1 MSNLQKVMGREYAFM
16 GAETTM
22 MIITVTESP
31 TVRLIDPDAELEF
44 DPDEVYDGPS
54 KSQIKREVEALQ
66 ALGEELV
73 KLPDAQFKRI
83 ELPDNLRAAVADC
96 RKITQNGAL
105 RRQKQYIGKLMR
117 SIDPEP
123 IQTQLDVFNGV
134 SVAEN
139 AKLHQ
144 AEKWRDK
151 LIADNEALTL
161 FLNSYPDTDATHLR
175 QLIRNARD
183 EAARSKPP
191 KAFREIF
198 RVIREVMQEK

>member
-1 MSNLQKVMGREYAFM
+1 MA
-16 GAETTM
+16 
-22 MIITVTESP
+22 IITATESP

-44 DPDEVYDGPS
+44 DPDEVYSGPS
-54 KSQIKREVEALQ
+54 KSQQKRDVEALQ
-66 ALGEELV
+66 DLGEILV
-73 KLPDAQFKRI
+73 KLPAAQFKRI
-83 ELPDNLRAAVADC
+83 ELPETLRIAVADC

-117 SIDPEP
+117 GIDPAP
-123 IQTQLDVFNGV
+123 IQAQLDVFNGV

-139 AKLHQ
+139 AKFHQ

-161 FLNSYPDTDATHLR
+161 FLKAHPDADATHLR

-198 RVIREVMQEK
+198 RVIREALEKN

>member
-1 MSNLQKVMGREYAFM
+1 ME
-16 GAETTM
+16 
-22 MIITVTESP
+22 MITATESP
-31 TVRLIDPDAELEF
+31 TVRLIDPDAELQF

-54 KSQIKREVEALQ
+54 KSQVKREVEALQ
-66 ALGEELV
+66 ALGELLV

-83 ELPDNLRAAVADC
+83 ELPDALRVAVADC
-96 RKITQNGAL
+96 RRITQNGAL

-117 SIDPEP
+117 SIDPAP
-123 IQTQLDVFNGV
+123 IQAQLDVFNGV
-134 SVAEN
+134 SAAEN

-144 AEKWRDK
+144 AEKWREK

-161 FLNSYPDTDATHLR
+161 FLNQHPGADATHLR

-191 KAFREIF
+191 KAYRELFRSVREILQS
-198 RVIREVMQEK
+198 E

>member
-1 MSNLQKVMGREYAFM
+1 MGFIRV
-16 GAETTM
+16 ETTIS
-22 MIITVTESP
+22 IITVTESP

-54 KSQIKREVEALQ
+54 KSQQKREVEALQ
-66 ALGEELV
+66 VLGEALV

-83 ELPDNLRAAVADC
+83 ELPEALRAAVADC
-96 RKITQNGAL
+96 RKITQHGAL

-117 SIDPEP
+117 SIDPAP
-123 IQTQLDVFNGV
+123 IQAQLDVFNGV
-134 SVAEN
+134 SAAEN

-144 AEKWRDK
+144 AEKWREK
-151 LIADNEALTL
+151 LIADSEALTL
-161 FLNSYPDTDATHLR
+161 FLNNYPGADATHLR

-183 EAARSKPP
+183 EAARNKPP

-198 RVIREVMQEK
+198 RVIREVMQQTD

>member
-1 MSNLQKVMGREYAFM
+1 M
-16 GAETTM
+16 TM
-22 MIITVTESP
+22 ITATESP

-54 KSQIKREVEALQ
+54 KSQQKREVEALQ
-66 ALGEELV
+66 ALGETLV

-83 ELPDNLRAAVADC
+83 ELPENLRAAVADC

-117 SIDPEP
+117 SIDPAP
-123 IQTQLDVFNGV
+123 IQAQLDIFNGV
-134 SVAEN
+134 SAAEN

-144 AEKWRDK
+144 AEKWREK

-161 FLNSYPDTDATHLR
+161 FLNAHADADATRLR
-175 QLIRNARD
+175 QLIRAARE
-183 EAARSKPP
+183 EAARDKPP
-191 KAFREIF
+191 KAFRELF
-198 RVIREVMQEK
+198 RVIREAMQDK

>member
-1 MSNLQKVMGREYAFM
+1 MSGIDFGPFQA
-16 GAETTM
+16 AETTM
-22 MIITVTESP
+22 LIITVPESP

-54 KSQIKREVEALQ
+54 KSQRKRDVEALQ
-66 ALGEELV
+66 GLGEVLV

-83 ELPDNLRAAVADC
+83 ELPELLRVAVADC

-117 SIDPEP
+117 SIDPAP
-123 IQTQLDVFNGV
+123 IQAQIDVFNGV
-134 SVAEN
+134 SAAEN
-139 AKLHQ
+139 ARLHQ
-144 AEKWRDK
+144 AEKWRDR

-161 FLNSYPDTDATHLR
+161 FLNDYPDTDVTHLR

-183 EAARSKPP
+183 EAAHGKPP

-198 RVIREVMQEK
+198 RVIRECTHKTD

>member
-1 MSNLQKVMGREYAFM
+1 M
-16 GAETTM
+16 T
-22 MIITVTESP
+22 IITATESP

-54 KSQIKREVEALQ
+54 KSQKKRDVEALQ
-66 ALGEELV
+66 DIGTLLV
-73 KLPDAQFKRI
+73 KLPAGQFKRI
-83 ELPDNLRAAVADC
+83 ELPEDLRIAVADC

-117 SIDPEP
+117 GIDPAP
-123 IQTQLDVFNGV
+123 IQAQLDVFNGV

-151 LIADNEALTL
+151 LIADNESLTL
-161 FLNSYPDTDATHLR
+161 FLNKFPDADATHLR
-175 QLIRNARD
+175 QQIRNARD
-183 EAARSKPP
+183 EAAHNKPP

-198 RVIREVMQEK
+198 RVIREAMSTGTDPGGT

>member
-1 MSNLQKVMGREYAFM
+1 MA
-16 GAETTM
+16 
-22 MIITVTESP
+22 MITATESP
-31 TVRLIDPDAELEF
+31 TVRLIDPDAELKF

-66 ALGEELV
+66 ALGETLV

-83 ELPDNLRAAVADC
+83 ELPDELRTAVADC

-117 SIDPEP
+117 AIDPAP
-123 IQTQLDVFNGV
+123 IQAQLDVFNGA
-134 SVAEN
+134 SAAEN

-144 AEKWRDK
+144 AEKWREK

-161 FLNSYPDTDATHLR
+161 FLNQYPEADATHLR

-183 EAARSKPP
+183 DAARNKPP

-198 RVIREVMQEK
+198 RVIRETMQARD

>member
-1 MSNLQKVMGREYAFM
+1 
-16 GAETTM
+16 M

-44 DPDEVYDGPS
+44 DPDDVYDGPS
-54 KSQIKREVEALQ
+54 KSQQKRDVEALQ
-66 ALGEELV
+66 ELGEALV
-73 KLPDAQFKRI
+73 ELPDSQFKRI
-83 ELPDNLRAAVADC
+83 DLPEDLRTAVAAC

-117 SIDPEP
+117 HIDPAP
-123 IQTQLDVFNGV
+123 IQAQLDVFNGV
-134 SVAEN
+134 SAEAN
-139 AKLHQ
+139 VKLHQ

-161 FLNSYPDTDATHLR
+161 FLNNFPDTDATHLR

-183 EAARSKPP
+183 EAARNKPP
-191 KAFREIF
+191 KSFREIF
-198 RVIREVMQEK
+198 RVIREAIQAK

>member
-1 MSNLQKVMGREYAFM
+1 ME
-16 GAETTM
+16 
-22 MIITVTESP
+22 MITATESP
-31 TVRLIDPDAELEF
+31 TVRLIDPDAELQF

-54 KSQIKREVEALQ
+54 KSQVKREVEALQ
-66 ALGEELV
+66 ALGELLV

-83 ELPDNLRAAVADC
+83 ELPDALRAAVADC
-96 RKITQNGAL
+96 RRITQNGAL

-117 SIDPEP
+117 SIDPAP
-123 IQTQLDVFNGV
+123 IQAQLDVFNGV
-134 SVAEN
+134 SAAEN

-144 AEKWRDK
+144 AEKWREK

-161 FLNSYPDTDATHLR
+161 FLNQHPGADATHLR

-191 KAFREIF
+191 KAYRELFRSVREILQS
-198 RVIREVMQEK
+198 E

>member
-1 MSNLQKVMGREYAFM
+1 ML
-16 GAETTM
+16 
-22 MIITVTESP
+22 IITATESP

-54 KSQIKREVEALQ
+54 KSQQKREVEALQ
-66 ALGEELV
+66 ELGEILV

-83 ELPDNLRAAVADC
+83 ELPEALRTAVADC

-117 SIDPEP
+117 AIDPAP
-123 IQTQLDVFNGV
+123 IQAQIDVFNGV
-134 SVAEN
+134 SAAEN

-144 AEKWRDK
+144 AEKWREK
-151 LIADNEALTL
+151 LIADNESLTL
-161 FLNSYPDTDATHLR
+161 FLNAYPDTDATHLR

-183 EAARSKPP
+183 EAARNKPP

-198 RVIREVMQEK
+198 KLIREAMQTTD

>member
-1 MSNLQKVMGREYAFM
+1 M
-16 GAETTM
+16 T
-22 MIITVTESP
+22 IITATESP
-31 TVRLIDPDAELEF
+31 AVRLIDPDAELEF

-54 KSQIKREVEALQ
+54 KSHKKREVEALQ
-66 ALGEELV
+66 DLGEALV
-73 KLPDAQFKRI
+73 KLPDGQFKRI
-83 ELPDNLRAAVADC
+83 DLPENLRVAVADC

-117 SIDPEP
+117 AVDAAP
-123 IQTQLDVFNGV
+123 IQAQIDVFNGA

-161 FLNSYPDTDATHLR
+161 FLNNYPDTDATHLR

-183 EAARSKPP
+183 EAARDKPP

-198 RVIREVMQEK
+198 KVIREVMQNK

>member
-1 MSNLQKVMGREYAFM
+1 MR
-16 GAETTM
+16 
-22 MIITVTESP
+22 IITVTESP
-31 TVRLIDPDAELEF
+31 TVRLIDPDAELAF
-44 DPDEVYDGPS
+44 DPDEVYAGPS

-66 ALGEELV
+66 DLGEMLV

-83 ELPDNLRAAVADC
+83 DLPENLRIAVAAC

-117 SIDPEP
+117 GIDPAP
-123 IQTQLDVFNGV
+123 IQAQLDMFNGV
-134 SVAEN
+134 SAAEI
-139 AKLHQ
+139 AKMHQ
-144 AEKWRDK
+144 AERWRDK

-161 FLNSYPDTDATHLR
+161 FLNGHPETDATHLR

-183 EAARSKPP
+183 EAARNKPP

-198 RVIREVMQEK
+198 RVVREVLQAK